1 LTFCRAWSKVRAR
14 ANSMI
19 ARRRSPMIPH
29 QYIERAAEE
38 SKERYN
44 EERTKSFA
52 TESPKREKR
61 SRRDWTKDMRQGRA
75 IRIAASMCTD

>member
-1 LTFCRAWSKVRAR
+1 
-14 ANSMI
+14 MI

-38 SKERYN
+38 SKERNN

-61 SRRDWTKDMRQGRA
+61 SRRD
-75 IRIAASMCTD
+75 